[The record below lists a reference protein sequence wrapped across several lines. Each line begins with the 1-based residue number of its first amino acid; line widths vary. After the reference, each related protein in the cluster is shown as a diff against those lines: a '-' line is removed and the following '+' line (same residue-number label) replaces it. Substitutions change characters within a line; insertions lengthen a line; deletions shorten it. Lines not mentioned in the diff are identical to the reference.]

1 VPEFINIK
9 KRILYEDIANEIERM
24 IIENTL
30 PTNSKLPSEQK
41 LAEMLGVSRNILRE
55 ALKTLKERGLI
66 SVKTGNGIYVD
77 KPGQKVLQ
85 DVLKRFVYFQNVP
98 LNEVFEIRFSIEV
111 SACGLAAARAG
122 KKDLLELENLI
133 REMKKSINN
142 VSLWSDVELRFHLSI
157 AKSTKNPLFLA
168 FIQTLTN
175 MLSELFEKGYYK
187 KNAIE
192 HGIMGHE
199 NILEAIKSKDIK
211 RAKQAMV
218 DHLETSKQLLLD
230 LKGGDIN
237 TLKDLEE
244 SNVINN

>member
-1 VPEFINIK
+1 MPEFVNIK

-30 PTNSKLPSEQK
+30 PANSKLPSEKK

-85 DVLKRFVYFQNVP
+85 DALKRFVYFQNVP

-111 SACGLAAARAG
+111 SACGLAAERAG
-122 KKDLLELENLI
+122 KKDLLELGNLI

-175 MLSELFEKGYYK
+175 MLS
-187 KNAIE
+187 
-192 HGIMGHE
+192 
-199 NILEAIKSKDIK
+199 
-211 RAKQAMV
+211 
-218 DHLETSKQLLLD
+218 
-230 LKGGDIN
+230 
-237 TLKDLEE
+237 
-244 SNVINN
+244 